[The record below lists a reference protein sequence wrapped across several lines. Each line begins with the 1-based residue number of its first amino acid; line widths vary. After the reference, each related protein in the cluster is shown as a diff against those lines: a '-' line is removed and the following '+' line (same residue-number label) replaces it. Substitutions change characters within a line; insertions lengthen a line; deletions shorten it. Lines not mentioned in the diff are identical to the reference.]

1 MTEQIP
7 EQILWEDDLHG
18 GQTWSQVLEAGMAL
32 RLTDLEGG
40 ANVSALFYNAAQPD
54 ERYNMPDTLKAQHIA
69 RLTKGFVLYSDMGR
83 ILCSMTED
91 SVGWHD
97 PIGGTLSARQ
107 MAAKYAL
114 KSYQEHRNDWTQAAK
129 EGLLLELAKYS
140 LGPKDLTPTLN
151 LFSKVQ
157 VDATGAM
164 QYIPNNSKAGDYV
177 ELRAELKVLVL
188 LSANHHAM
196 EPGGEYAPKPVKLT
210 VKQVPPPGPDDVCR
224 VSRPENQRGFELT
237 SRCCA

>member
-1 MTEQIP
+1 MSEN
-7 EQILWEDDLHG
+7 ILWQDNLHG
-18 GQTWSQVLEAGMAL
+18 GQTWSHVLEPGMAL
-32 RLTDLEGG
+32 RLTDIEGG
-40 ANVSALFYNAAQPD
+40 ANVSALFYNASQPE

-83 ILCSMTED
+83 ILCSVTED

-97 PIGGTLSARQ
+97 PIGGTLTTDQ
-107 MAAKYAL
+107 LAAKYGI
-114 KSYQEHRNDWTQAAK
+114 KSYQEFRNGFTQSSK

-157 VDATGAM
+157 VDDTGAM
-164 QYIPNNSKAGDYV
+164 KYIPGNSKAGDYV
-177 ELRAELKVLVL
+177 ELRAEMKVLIL

-196 EPGGEYAPKPVKLT
+196 DQGGVYAPKPVQLT
-210 VKQVPPPGPDDVCR
+210 VKRVPAPGPDDPCR
-224 VSRPENQRGFELT
+224 VSRPENERGFQLT
-237 SRCCA
+237 QRCCA